1 MLGLQGLEADSCHV
15 GAEAWTIGLRTVHG
29 LYGVRERHSVTHRI
43 DTLDRT
49 ATKLT
54 VTLGGRPCEE
64 HWRAVGGIADV
75 EAALPALHAAVLEPP
90 CVEVAVVRSLP
101 TVARLAKL
109 AFELLCTKG
118 HESRLQV
125 AVHSNGASEFP
136 KANTTATVRFLS
148 LPTGIPV
155 HVFCA
160 GLDVGVGVGEGGANE
175 GKLEGR
181 IWWRIKDVISI
192 GSAAQNWQPLPLV
205 LARLGASATG
215 TIRATTASRRPIRRL
230 PSHFRH
236 RKEPRLRW
244 GVTCFGT
251 SETADPRWSC
261 RAGAGHGGE

>member
-1 MLGLQGLEADSCHV
+1 M
-15 GAEAWTIGLRTVHG
+15 TIELRSVHG
-29 LYGVRERHSVTHRI
+29 LYGVRERHSVTCRI
-43 DTLDRT
+43 DTLDKT

-54 VTLGGRPCEE
+54 GTLVGRQCEA
-64 HWRAVGGIADV
+64 HCRAVGGMTDV
-75 EAALPALHAAVLEPP
+75 AEALPALHAAVLEPP
-90 CVEVAVVRSLP
+90 CIEVAVVRSLP

-215 TIRATTASRRPIRRL
+215 TIRATTAAGDRSAASQATFGTGRSHVSAGESRVL
-230 PSHFRH
+230 GL
-236 RKEPRLRW
+236 PRLQPL
-244 GVTCFGT
+244 
-251 SETADPRWSC
+251 D
-261 RAGAGHGGE
+261 GAAAPALDMVGNESDALCGA